1 MHYLSLQSSNHCASV
16 SLHSEKKLL
25 KYSSTNKIQKK
36 QSESLMLLLGNLFF
50 DNDIKY
56 IDKVYLS
63 RGPGSY
69 TSMRAQL
76 SIAKAISL
84 AFKAKI
90 ETITTFQALAQKSY
104 NNKKYVLTI
113 FKENRPEY
121 YFQIFRKVKNQFSE
135 FYKISFGGAKEIED
149 ILQKNIYIFN
159 EDGLDIVCDFKYN
172 FLDVGLFN
180 MFNKVVR
187 FINAKDIFN
196 AAFIRGMSD
205 NKIDPIYLFSHYA
218 KK

>member
-1 MHYLSLQSSNHCASV
+1 MNYLSLQSSNHHASI

-25 KYSSTNKIQKK
+25 KYITTNKIQKK

-50 DNDIKY
+50 KNDIKY

-69 TSMRAQL
+69 TSLRAQL

-90 ETITTFQALAQKSY
+90 ETITTFQALVQNSF
-104 NNKKYVLTI
+104 NDRRYVLTI

-121 YFQIFRKVKNQFSE
+121 YFQIFRRVKNQFSE
-135 FYKISFGGAKEIED
+135 FYKISFGGVQEIED
-149 ILQKNIYIFN
+149 ILKKNRYLFN
-159 EDGLDIVCDFKYN
+159 EDGLDIVCDCKYN

-180 MFNKVVR
+180 RFNKVVKL
-187 FINAKDIFN
+187 INAKDIFN
-196 AAFIRGMSD
+196 AACTKGMSE

-218 KK
+218 QK

>member
-50 DNDIKY
+50 ENDIKY

-121 YFQIFRKVKNQFSE
+121 YFQIFRKVKNRFSE

-149 ILQKNIYIFN
+149 ILQKNIYIFS

-205 NKIDPIYLFSHYA
+205 NKIEPIYLFSHYA

>member
-104 NNKKYVLTI
+104 NNTKYVLTI